1 MGVTEADVKSLEEMA
16 AYLEHGSLC
25 RATGSTNMNSHSRSS
40 PATVYFLRMWIYYLS
55 LHVIMLSPYTYALKL
70 HFESK
75 SILCLMFFS
84 GC

>member
-40 PATVYFLRMWIYYLS
+40 LAFKYLVNVRSRLVECINFLIVTARSYIAPRSKFLEFS
-55 LHVIMLSPYTYALKL
+55 
-70 HFESK
+70 FEE
-75 SILCLMFFS
+75 ILIS
-84 GC
+84 